1 MCFFVP
7 EMSKS
12 SSEETPSHTSAI
24 LPVIG
29 IILSVFVFG
38 GVYFVCQRV
47 VCQRYTGP
55 NGPFPHEYI
64 SGPSH
69 VPLNFMTTRSS
80 QPGAYTGN
88 SVLFMMKKWHMLMF
102 PF

>member
-1 MCFFVP
+1 
-7 EMSKS
+7 MSKS

-64 SGPSH
+64 SGTSH
-69 VPLNFMTTRSS
+69 VPLNFMTTRNS

-88 SVLFMMKKWHMLMF
+88 TVFFMIMGSKCM
-102 PF
+102 